1 MSDSKET
8 TSFYFQLFRINGVDG
23 ETANIVDLDDF
34 QVIFDPY
41 NSQIRI
47 NLSGEQ
53 REQIKKWWKEPVRG

>member
-1 MSDSKET
+1 MPDELNP
-8 TSFYFQLFRINGVDG
+8 FYFQLFRINGADG

-47 NLSGEQ
+47 NLSGAQ
-53 REQIKKWWKEPVRG
+53 RAQIEKWWREPVRG